1 MSDLVRQAAE
11 HVAPQAARA
20 GVSLRCSVGD
30 VTAWL
35 DGPRLRQALEH
46 LLGNAVRASA
56 PGSVVDVR
64 SASTADLLQVEVEDE
79 GCGIAARDLE
89 RVFGAFTRGSSADD
103 RVHGGTGLGLAL
115 ARCVVE
121 AHGGRLTVSSRV
133 GHGSTFTVALPQR
146 ATRRTGA

>member
-1 MSDLVRQAAE
+1 
-11 HVAPQAARA
+11 
-20 GVSLRCSVGD
+20 
-30 VTAWL
+30 
-35 DGPRLRQALEH
+35 
-46 LLGNAVRASA
+46 
-56 PGSVVDVR
+56 VVDVR